1 MVSMSFSALLPV
13 LVLVLVQVLLVLMC
27 SNMLEVTALH
37 VQDIENEAQA
47 QAGVGVGIGVG
58 GEVMSEGV
66 EEEEEEAKIRQR
78 SALFV
83 KYNVSKAL
91 EYMWQLLDAEGTTDY
106 SYFHTC
112 CW

>member
-1 MVSMSFSALLPV
+1 VSMSFSALLPV
-13 LVLVLVQVLLVLMC
+13 LVLMC

-37 VQDIENEAQA
+37 VQGIENEAQA
-47 QAGVGVGIGVG
+47 QAQAGVGVEVGVG
-58 GEVMSEGV
+58 GEVRSEGV
-66 EEEEEEAKIRQR
+66 EEEAKIRQR

>member
-1 MVSMSFSALLPV
+1 VSMSFSALLPV

-27 SNMLEVTALH
+27 SNMLEVAALH
-37 VQDIENEAQA
+37 VQGIESEA
-47 QAGVGVGIGVG
+47 QAGVGVGVGVG

-66 EEEEEEAKIRQR
+66 EEEEEEAKNRQR